1 MKFLLKLLVV
11 LILLGVAGAAAVNP
25 VRDYY
30 KKRNQPEWRLVKVK
44 RGDIVSVVNST
55 GEIKPVKSV
64 QIGSFVS
71 GPIIEIHVD
80 FNDRVKTG
88 DKLAK
93 IDPRL
98 FDANV
103 RREQAILKTREA
115 EVERVEALLQ
125 QARNNEKRAK
135 DLHQENPEFIS
146 GTEMDQFIFSTRS
159 LEAQLTVAEASVEQ
173 ASASLENS
181 MANLGYTD
189 IVSPVDGIIIDRKI
203 DTGQTL
209 AAQFQ
214 TPEMFVLAIDMD
226 KHMHVFAS
234 VDEADMGM
242 IMKAQDA
249 GQPVEFTVDAW
260 PGEIFRGNIQQI
272 RVSST
277 IEQNVVTYPVVV
289 LASNPGM
296 KLLPGMTASLSFQ
309 VDERKDVV
317 RIPNPA
323 LRYFPD
329 VKLVRES
336 DRKLIE
342 NDARSIENEEDNA
355 NDRVLSAGEKAE
367 AKRRQ
372 NRKHVWVVDGDF
384 LKAIEVVTGLSDSKF
399 SELVSGELQPG
410 QELVT
415 GTKRKK

>member
-1 MKFLLKLLVV
+1 MKFLFKLLVV

-25 VRDYY
+25 IRTYL
-30 KKRNQPEWRLVKVK
+30 KNRNRPDWRLAEVKQ
-44 RGDIVSVVNST
+44 GDVVSVVNST

-80 FNDRVKTG
+80 FNDRVKAG

-125 QARNNEKRAK
+125 QSRNNEKRAK
-135 DLHQENPEFIS
+135 DLHKENPEFIS
-146 GTEMDQFIFSTRS
+146 GTEMDQFVFNTLS

-173 ASASLENS
+173 ANASLENS

-234 VDEADMGM
+234 VDEADIGM
-242 IMKAQDA
+242 IMQAKDA

-260 PGEIFRGNIQQI
+260 PGEIFQGKIEQI

-277 IEQNVVTYPVVV
+277 IEQNVVTYPVVI
-289 LASNPGM
+289 LASNPEM
-296 KLLPGMTASLSFQ
+296 KLLPGMTAAISFQ

-329 VKLVRES
+329 AKLVRER
-336 DRKLIE
+336 DRTLIE
-342 NDARSIENEEDNA
+342 NDARSTDNKEDNA

-372 NRKHVWVVDGDF
+372 NRKHVWVVDG
-384 LKAIEVVTGLSDSKF
+384 EVTGLSDSKF
-399 SELVSGELQPG
+399 SELVSGELQAG
-410 QELVT
+410 QKLVI
-415 GTKRKK
+415 GTKKKK

>member
-1 MKFLLKLLVV
+1 MKFLLKLIVV
-11 LILLGVAGAAAVNP
+11 LILLGAAGAAAVNP
-25 VRDYY
+25 VRDYI
-30 KKRNQPEWRLVKVK
+30 KKRNQPHWRLAEVKQ
-44 RGDIVSVVNST
+44 GDIISVVNST

-71 GPIIEIHVD
+71 GPIIEIYVD
-80 FNDRVKTG
+80 FNDRVKAG

-98 FDANV
+98 FNANV

-115 EVERVEALLQ
+115 DVERVEAVLQ
-125 QARNNEKRAK
+125 QARNNERRAK
-135 DLHQENPEFIS
+135 NLDHENPEFIS
-146 GTEMDQFIFSTRS
+146 GTEMDQFVFNRLS
-159 LEAQLTVAEASVEQ
+159 LEAQRTVAAASVDQ
-173 ASASLENS
+173 ARASLENAL
-181 MANLGYTD
+181 ANLGYTD
-189 IVSPVDGIIIDRKI
+189 IVSPVDGIIIDKKI
-203 DTGQTL
+203 EDGQTL

-242 IMKAQDA
+242 IMKAKDE

-260 PGEIFRGNIQQI
+260 PGEVFQGEIEQI

-289 LASNPGM
+289 RAPNPDM
-296 KLLPGMTASLSFQ
+296 KLLPGMTASISFQ

-317 RIPNPA
+317 RIPNTA
-323 LRYFPD
+323 LLYFPD

-342 NDARSIENEEDNA
+342 NDERSPDNKLDNA
-355 NDRVLSAGEKAE
+355 NDQILSAGDKAK
-367 AKRRQ
+367 AKRHQ
-372 NRKHVWVVDGDF
+372 NRKHVWVVEGDY
-384 LKAIEVVTGLSDSKF
+384 LKAIAVVTGLSDSKF
-399 SELVSGELQPG
+399 SELVSGDLKAG
-410 QELVT
+410 QKLVT

>member
-1 MKFLLKLLVV
+1 MKFFLKLLIV
-11 LILLGVAGAAAVNP
+11 LILLGIAGAAAVNP
-25 VRDYY
+25 VRDYI
-30 KKRNQPEWRLVKVK
+30 KKRNQPNWRFAAVKED
-44 RGDIVSVVNST
+44 DIVSIVNST

-71 GPIIEIHVD
+71 GPIIEIYVD
-80 FNDRVKTG
+80 FNDRVKAG
-88 DKLAK
+88 EKLAK

-103 RREQAILKTREA
+103 QREQAILKTREA

-146 GTEMDQFIFSTRS
+146 GTEMDQFVFNRLA
-159 LEAQLTVAEASVEQ
+159 LEAQLTVAGASVEQ
-173 ASASLENS
+173 AKASLENS
-181 MANLGYTD
+181 LANLGYTD
-189 IVSPVDGIIIDRKI
+189 IVSPVDGIIIDKKI
-203 DTGQTL
+203 EDGQTL

-242 IMKAQDA
+242 IMKARDE
-249 GQPVEFTVDAW
+249 GNPVEFTVDAW
-260 PGEIFRGNIQQI
+260 PGEVFKGEIKQI

-277 IEQNVVTYPVVV
+277 VEQNVVTYPVVV
-289 LASNPGM
+289 LAPNPDM
-296 KLLPGMTASLSFQ
+296 KLLPGMTASISFQ

-317 RIPNPA
+317 CIPNTA
-323 LRYFPD
+323 LLYFPD
-329 VKLVRES
+329 VKLVRKS
-336 DRKLIE
+336 DRNLIE
-342 NDARSIENEEDNA
+342 NDERLPDNKLDNA
-355 NDRVLSAGEKAE
+355 NDQVLSAGDKAE

-372 NRKHVWVVDGDF
+372 NRKHVWAVEGEY

-399 SELVSGELQPG
+399 SELVSGDLEAG
-410 QELVT
+410 QKLVT